1 MQSLQKR
8 TFFSP
13 IFGLYAHIT
22 CKVWILHID
31 GMWIWCFSPVS
42 KFCMF
47 ICLDIEAEG
56 GGYHSQYLNMES
68 YEGGAL
74 IHFFPEAKL
83 SLIVS
88 SEQTGLLCIKTIC
101 KPASLKKAN
110 TVSEYILAHSQEN
123 LVTCW
128 IILVRHF
135 CGILNISH
143 TYWEE
148 EEIQKVSKISESG
161 FAGSEW
167 DPLQLVLAAGGEAD
181 HK

>member
-1 MQSLQKR
+1 
-8 TFFSP
+8 
-13 IFGLYAHIT
+13 
-22 CKVWILHID
+22 
-31 GMWIWCFSPVS
+31 
-42 KFCMF
+42 MF

-123 LVTCW
+123 LVTC
-128 IILVRHF
+128 
-135 CGILNISH
+135 
-143 TYWEE
+143 
-148 EEIQKVSKISESG
+148 
-161 FAGSEW
+161 
-167 DPLQLVLAAGGEAD
+167 
-181 HK
+181 